1 MRTSLEKLQRC
12 QTPLRP
18 SAQADFDIAQFG
30 VLRYLVSS
38 AANVDDALVS
48 LVRYMSVCVPTIH
61 CRLERHSSHVL
72 LHFDCATSSQDDSLA
87 TEIWMLRV
95 TGLIGRLLG
104 RPFYPGQVA
113 FRHGPLGDRRDYL
126 KRFGCPALFRQKNN
140 SLVLPPTILRE
151 SCLEADPTLHSI
163 MRFYLAPHDRHPG
176 QLRNQV
182 AEEILRLMPECR
194 ATLVNVAQALRMNPR
209 TLQRRLSEEES
220 DFEGLLDSVRREQ
233 AFRLLQ
239 QTKMGTGEI
248 ASALGY
254 RQAGSFRRAHQRW
267 LGISPAKFR
276 NQFSVQPDRDG
287 MNSEE
292 E

>member
-1 MRTSLEKLQRC
+1 MRTSLEKNQRC
-12 QTPLRP
+12 QALFRT

-48 LVRYMSVCVPTIH
+48 LVRYMSVCVTTIH
-61 CRLERHSSHVL
+61 CRLERHSSHAL
-72 LHFDCATSSQDDSLA
+72 LHFDCASSSQDDSSA
-87 TEIWMLRV
+87 TEVWMLRV
-95 TGLIGRLLG
+95 TGLIGKLLG
-104 RPFYPGQVA
+104 RPFHPGQVA
-113 FRHGPLGDRRDYL
+113 FRHGPHGDRRDYF

-140 SLVLPPTILRE
+140 SLLLPPTILKE
-151 SCLEADPTLHSI
+151 PCLEADPMLHSI

-176 QLRNQV
+176 QLRSQV
-182 AEEILRLMPECR
+182 TEEVLRLMPECR

-239 QTKMGTGEI
+239 QTKMETGEI

-254 RQAGSFRRAHQRW
+254 RQAGSFRRAHRRW
-267 LGISPAKFR
+267 LGISPAEFR
-276 NQFSVQPDRDG
+276 NQLSVHPDRERAI
-287 MNSEE
+287 SEE